1 MSGHN
6 KWSTIKH
13 KKGAADAKRGK
24 IFSRIAKEMTIV
36 AKSGGGDPGSNPTL
50 RTLISKAKACN
61 MPNENIDRAIKK
73 GTGELA
79 ADILEEITYEG
90 YADGGVGLVVK
101 VLTDN
106 KNRAAAEVRNI
117 FKKHG
122 SDFSSLGSV
131 SRNFERKG
139 TIMVPAAEG
148 LTEDRLMEVVLGAGA
163 DDMVTEEGG
172 FTVTC
177 QPAAFGEVCAA
188 IEAAGIKIDQE
199 NSQVGLV
206 ALASVS
212 VKEASVA
219 KSVNK
224 FISALEDHDDVQ
236 DVFNNMEIDDAIA
249 TQIEEEE

>member
-1 MSGHN
+1 MSGHS
-6 KWSTIKH
+6 KWATIKH

-24 IFSRIAKEMTIV
+24 IFSKIAKEMTIV
-36 AKSGGGDPGSNPTL
+36 AKGGGGNPANNPTL
-50 RTLISKAKACN
+50 RTLLAKAKAVN
-61 MPNENIDRAIKK
+61 MPSDNIDRAIKK

-79 ADILEEITYEG
+79 ADALEEITYEG
-90 YADGGVGLVVK
+90 YAEGGIGLVVK

-122 SDFSSLGSV
+122 SDFASLGSV

-139 TIMVPAAEG
+139 TILIPAVDG
-148 LTEDRLMEVVLGAGA
+148 LTEDKVMEVALSAGA
-163 DDMVTEEGG
+163 DDMVADEGG

-177 QPAAFGEVCAA
+177 QPNAFAEVSSA
-188 IEAAGIKIDQE
+188 IEAAGIKFDQE

-206 ALASVS
+206 ALTPMQVS
-212 VKEASVA
+212 DAAVA

-224 FISALEDHDDVQ
+224 FIAALEDHDDVQ
-236 DVFNNMEIDDAIA
+236 DVYTNMEIDDALSA
-249 TQIEEEE
+249 QLDAEE